1 MNIFFYNILSLKDIV
16 YVIYILLYIYITKLY
31 ESIIRIHRKKYI
43 IYILKVS
50 KYIKMLQIHSYVKKC
65 LLMQMNLYKY
75 YMRIRMLEISN
86 MNGCHKYIFCNTII
100 IRIL

>member
-1 MNIFFYNILSLKDIV
+1 
-16 YVIYILLYIYITKLY
+16 
-31 ESIIRIHRKKYI
+31 
-43 IYILKVS
+43 
-50 KYIKMLQIHSYVKKC
+50 MLQIHSYVKKC

-100 IRIL
+100 IHIL

>member
-1 MNIFFYNILSLKDIV
+1 MNIFFYNIPSLKDIV

-31 ESIIRIHRKKYI
+31 ESIIRIHRKKCI
-43 IYILKVS
+43 ICILKVS
-50 KYIKMLQIHSYVKKC
+50 KYIKMLQIHSYVKK
-65 LLMQMNLYKY
+65 LMQMNLYKY

-86 MNGCHKYIFCNTII
+86 MNGRHKYIFCNTII